1 MGQRSWMVALL
12 DQIESLGWRVDIS
25 LILLIV
31 LFAMRGPWG
40 FIRLARA
47 GLSVALWIVA
57 LGVTVDLTT
66 LILQPTPGPYTVRGP
81 DLLVHAA
88 VIAVCVF
95 PWVFWGIPRL
105 MRTATQACPTPKR

>member
-1 MGQRSWMVALL
+1 MDQRSWMVALL
-12 DQIESLGWRVDIS
+12 NQIESLGWRVDIS

-40 FIRLARA
+40 FVRLARA

-66 LILQPTPGPYTVRGP
+66 LTLPPTPGPYTVQGP
-81 DLLVHAA
+81 DLLLHA
-88 VIAVCVF
+88 VIVAVCVF

-105 MRTATQACPTPKR
+105 MRTATQACATPKR

>member
-1 MGQRSWMVALL
+1 MDQRSWMVALRYP
-12 DQIESLGWRVDIS
+12 IESLGWRVDIS

-31 LFAMRGPWG
+31 LFAMLGPWG
-40 FIRLARA
+40 FVRLARA

-66 LILQPTPGPYTVRGP
+66 LILPPKPGPYTVQGP
-81 DLLVHAA
+81 DLLLHAA
-88 VIAVCVF
+88 IVAVCVF

-105 MRTATQACPTPKR
+105 IRTATRECPSPER

>member
-1 MGQRSWMVALL
+1 MDQRSWMVALL

-66 LILQPTPGPYTVRGP
+66 LILSPTPGPCTPRSLPSACFRGCP
-81 DLLVHAA
+81 GA
-88 VIAVCVF
+88 F
-95 PWVFWGIPRL
+95 PG
-105 MRTATQACPTPKR
+105 